1 MVYLGMLKYLEIGWN
16 SLKMALTEFKHNKL
30 RTFLSLFGITVGI
43 FCIIG
48 VLATVD
54 SLQRNIQNDIKS
66 LGSKTI
72 YIDKWD
78 YSGQIPWWKVINR
91 PVPKYDEVKLLKQ
104 RAGLAQN
111 VAFNIS
117 STVKVEWDDE
127 AVTGVNFYGITEDFS
142 GIQKLEIQEG
152 RYLQTSDFDNAGNV
166 AVIGYNIAEKLFTR
180 PDKAVG
186 QQVTILGKK
195 MAIVG
200 LLKKKGKTMMGGWDY
215 DESILTDFEYMRSV
229 VNEKTSQ
236 PVIMLQGK
244 DNVPMKELR
253 DEVQGAMRSIRK
265 LHPSQPDNFALN
277 DIEAFGEFM
286 AGIFS
291 GINLGGWFIAGLSLL
306 VGMFGVANIMFVTVR
321 ERTNQIGLKKAIGA
335 KKSSILTEF
344 LLESAFLCIMGGAIG
359 LLLVY
364 ALTKIISPSMGF
376 PITISLNIL
385 ATAISIC
392 IIVGILA
399 GIIPAI
405 KAARMDAVVAIRSK

>member
-1 MVYLGMLKYLEIGWN
+1 MFKYLEIGWN
-16 SLKMALTEFKHNKL
+16 SLKMALTEFRHNKL

-78 YSGQIPWWKVINR
+78 YSGQIPFWKLVNR
-91 PVPKYDEVKLLKQ
+91 PVPKYEEVKLLKQ
-104 RAGLAQN
+104 RTGLAQN

-117 STVKVEWDDE
+117 TTVKVEWDDE

-142 GIQKLEIQEG
+142 GIQSLEIQEG
-152 RYLQTSDFDNAGNV
+152 RYLQSADFENAGNV
-166 AVIGYNIAEKLFTR
+166 AVMGYNIAEKLFTR
-180 PDKAVG
+180 PEKCVG
-186 QQVTILGKK
+186 QQVDISGKK
-195 MAIVG
+195 IRVIG
-200 LLKKKGKTMMGGWDY
+200 LLKKKGKSMMGGWDY
-215 DESILTDFEYMRSV
+215 DESVLTDFEYMRSV
-229 VNEKTSQ
+229 VNEKTAQ
-236 PVIMLQGK
+236 PVIMLQGR
-244 DNVPMKELR
+244 DNVPMKELK

-277 DIEAFGEFM
+277 DIESFGEFM

-291 GINLGGWFIAGLSLL
+291 GVNIGGWFIAGLSLL

-335 KKSSILTEF
+335 KKASILTEF

-364 ALTKIISPSMGF
+364 ILTKIISPSMGF
-376 PITISLNIL
+376 PITISFNIL
-385 ATAISIC
+385 ATAITIC
-392 IIVGILA
+392 IVVGILA
-399 GIIPAI
+399 GIIPAV